1 MAQHKKGA
9 DESMSKHVIG
19 VKNDAVKKT
28 KNNLVGKLMNSLIVP
43 IDGAESRVQRKTWST
58 KNFLGR
64 LWSRKRIK

>member
-9 DESMSKHVIG
+9 DESMSKYYIG

-43 IDGAESRVQRKTWST
+43 IDE
-58 KNFLGR
+58 GR
-64 LWSRKRIK
+64 ITSPKEDLEY